1 MLLKAEEREWLMPH
15 KAMFLL
21 GTEAPDNSSI
31 LEDCETPNQGYGDTG
46 SGHNVRWKSDWSGF
60 KEVNGVIKNRAALRA
75 QEEYNKAIIAYYNN
89 KISDAAFYLGAMAH
103 YIGDVTVYCHV
114 TSYGDH
120 HSGYER
126 WGRSRTDD
134 YCDGTFESYIETDN
148 LTRRTPYTAVKRT
161 SRATAKGKGGILS
174 ASSMDSKYS
183 NKDDEYFDS
192 VGHSLNLGVNEL
204 ADVLYTFYLNIVKDN
219 P

>member
-1 MLLKAEEREWLMPH
+1 M
-15 KAMFLL
+15 
-21 GTEAPDNSSI
+21 
-31 LEDCETPNQGYGDTG
+31 
-46 SGHNVRWKSDWSGF
+46 
-60 KEVNGVIKNRAALRA
+60 
-75 QEEYNKAIIAYYNN
+75 
-89 KISDAAFYLGAMAH
+89 
-103 YIGDVTVYCHV
+103 
-114 TSYGDH
+114 
-120 HSGYER
+120 
-126 WGRSRTDD
+126 GRSRTDD